1 MLCSGMLLHCSR
13 NSLLLHRSAGGN
25 FFDYDEDVVKG
36 VDFNDL
42 DQVDGIMKVWKK
54 EATKKM

>member
-1 MLCSGMLLHCSR
+1 MLYHLF
-13 NSLLLHRSAGGN
+13 SLLLHRPGGN
-25 FFDYDEDVVKG
+25 FFDYDEREMNS

-42 DQVDGIMKVWKK
+42 NQVDGIMKVWKK